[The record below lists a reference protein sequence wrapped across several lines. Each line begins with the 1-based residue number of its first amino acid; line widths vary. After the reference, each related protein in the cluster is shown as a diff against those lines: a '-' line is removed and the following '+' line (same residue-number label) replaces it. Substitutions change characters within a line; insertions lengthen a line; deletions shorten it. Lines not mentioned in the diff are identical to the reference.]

1 MTVSP
6 VTLPGM
12 RVASRLGTVFSLL
25 GAFVATAVAMGL
37 IVACLFLPAI
47 GAAGQATN
55 GSVKLF
61 NDMPGSF
68 AMNPL
73 AQQSKILASDGTVL
87 ATPFNQNRIVVP
99 FNKISQNMK
108 HAQVAI
114 EDERFYEH
122 GALDSKGLFRA
133 IGSNIFSNGTQGAST
148 LTQQYVKIAIQNEAI
163 NSGNSEKAKQAVSRT
178 GMEGYVRKIQQLKYA
193 VSLEQKYTKDQ
204 ILDGYLNLV
213 YYGGQAYGVEAA
225 ARQYFGVHASQLNLQ
240 QSAMLAGIVN
250 EPGTLDPYNHPDA
263 VLTRRNAVLTK
274 MYQQKMITRAQ
285 LIKAQNTKLG
295 VGSHDVQSN
304 SCANS
309 KYAYFCYYV
318 VSWLQQ
324 QPSLGKTPKERMA
337 TLESG
342 GLTVQTS
349 FNPKMADTIDK
360 QIRAKVP
367 RGNKAGIDSAG
378 VIVQPGT
385 GLVLASGQN
394 TEYSNSAGK
403 GMSATNFAAPDGG
416 YAYGSTAKMFAVIT
430 ALENGWSPDKT
441 ITVPSYNGKSKAGA
455 PAHIFTHDDL
465 PGQCGLGGD
474 TWTLPN
480 DAPQPRAGS
489 KMSLTDATAQSV
501 NTVFATIV
509 GNLGACNV
517 LKTTTQFGV
526 KDGSG
531 GTISSSPASITLGTS
546 NTTPINLANAYAT
559 VASGGMY
566 CPPRPVVSIKN
577 GSGKKLK
584 LSGTQCKR
592 IMSKKAAAQ
601 TTKIFESVITDPKGT
616 THGAI
621 QLAGDRPSAGKTGTE
636 DGSRNLWFVGY
647 TPQIATAVWVGHHA
661 APKDMK
667 NVTLAGHLYTSPGG
681 GYVFAGDLAAPIW
694 KGIMDGALKGQPIKQ
709 FMRPDGT
716 TPKDSPSP
724 KTSDKTTTSNPP
736 TFSGPGSATS
746 TTQQSYTAPPP
757 TTRTYVPPPTTTT
770 TQQPPPATTTTNPNP
785 PKTTNPPPKKTGPP
799 KHTGGP
805 PSRK

>member
-6 VTLPGM
+6 VTLPCM

-25 GAFVATAVAMGL
+25 GAFIATAVAMGL

-55 GSVKLF
+55 GGVKLF

-99 FNKISQNMK
+99 FNKISTNMK

-225 ARQYFGVHASQLNLQ
+225 ARQYFGIHASQLNLQ

-250 EPGTLDPYNHPDA
+250 EPGNLDPYNHPDA
-263 VLTRRNAVLTK
+263 VLDRRNEVLTK
-274 MYQQKMITRAQ
+274 MYRQKMITRAQ
-285 LIKAQNTKLG
+285 LIKAQNSKLG
-295 VGSHDVQSN
+295 VESHDVQSN

-349 FNPKMADTIDK
+349 FNPKMADIIDK

-367 RGNKAGIDSAG
+367 QGNSEGIDSAG
-378 VIVQPGT
+378 VIIQPGT

-394 TEYSNSAGK
+394 TKYSNSAGK
-403 GMSATNFAAPDGG
+403 GKNAADFTVSGRG
-416 YAYGSTAKMFAVIT
+416 YPYGSTAKLFAVIT
-430 ALENGWSPDKT
+430 ALEKGWSPNKT
-441 ITVPSYNGKSKAGA
+441 ITVPSYNGKSGSQN
-455 PAHIFTHDDL
+455 AHNFTHTDF
-465 PGQCGLGGD
+465 PGRCGLGNNEV
-474 TWTLPN
+474 WHLPN
-480 DAPQPRAGS
+480 DAPEPRAGQA
-489 KMSLTDATAQSV
+489 MTLADATALSV

-509 GNLGACNV
+509 SNLGACNV
-517 LKTTTQFGV
+517 LKTTSKFGV
-526 KDGSG
+526 RDGHG
-531 GTISSSPASITLGTS
+531 QQISPSPASITLGTS
-546 NTTPINLANAYAT
+546 NVTPVDLANAYAT
-559 VASGGMY
+559 VAAGGMY
-566 CPPRPVVSIKN
+566 CRPRPVVSIKN

-584 LSGTQCKR
+584 LSGTKCKR
-592 IMSKKAAAQ
+592 VTSKKVAAE
-601 TTKIFESVITDPKGT
+601 TTKIFETVLTNPNGT
-616 THGAI
+616 THGDI
-621 QLAGDRPSAGKTGTE
+621 QLAGDRPSAGKTGTN
-636 DGSRNLWFVGY
+636 DGSTNIWFGGY
-647 TPQIATAVWVGHHA
+647 TPQMATAVWVGHA
-661 APKDMK
+661 DSFKPMK
-667 NVTLAGHLYTSPGG
+667 NITLAGHFYKD
-681 GYVFAGDLAAPIW
+681 YVFAGDLAGPIW
-694 KGIMDGALKGQPIKQ
+694 KNIMDKALKGQPIKH
-709 FMRPDGT
+709 FMKPDGT

-724 KTSDKTTTSNPP
+724 KTSDKTTTSNPS
-736 TFSGPGSATS
+736 TFYPPSDTS
-746 TTQQSYTAPPP
+746 TTQQSYVAPPP

-770 TQQPPPATTTTNPNP
+770 TQPPPAKTTTQPPPA
-785 PKTTNPPPKKTGPP
+785 KTSTQPPPKKTGPP
-799 KHTGGP
+799 EHTGGP
-805 PSRK
+805 PSKK

>member
-1 MTVSP
+1 MTVSA
-6 VTLPGM
+6 VTLPRM

-55 GSVKLF
+55 GGVKLF

-73 AQQSKILASDGTVL
+73 AQQSKILASDGSVL

-99 FNKISQNMK
+99 FNKISDNMK

-114 EDERFYEH
+114 EDERFYQH

-148 LTQQYVKIAIQNEAI
+148 LTQQYVKIALQNEAI
-163 NSGNSEKAKQAVSRT
+163 NSGNTAKAKQAVSRT

-263 VLTRRNAVLTK
+263 VLNRRNEVLTK
-274 MYQQKMITRAQ
+274 MYQQKMISRAQ
-285 LIKAQNTKLG
+285 LIKAKNSKLD

-318 VSWLQQ
+318 VSWLQT
-324 QPSLGKTPKERMA
+324 QPALGKTPKERMA

-349 FNPKMADTIDK
+349 FNPKMAKAIDQ
-360 QIRAKVP
+360 QIEKRVP
-367 RGNKAGIDSAG
+367 MGNKADVQSAG

-394 TEYSNSAGK
+394 TKYSNSGGNFSTAVNYSIPASTGGGSAG
-403 GMSATNFAAPDGG
+403 FQI
-416 YAYGSTAKMFAVIT
+416 GSTQKLFAVIT
-430 ALENGWSPDKT
+430 ALEHGYKPDSEVQVPPMNTKT
-441 ITVPSYNGKSKAGA
+441 KVGEAARGYTKTDFPDACGYNSYQ
-455 PAHIFTHDDL
+455 P
-465 PGQCGLGGD
+465 
-474 TWTLPN
+474 WVVPN
-480 DAPQPRAGS
+480 DEPEPVGPM
-489 KMSLTDATAQSV
+489 KLETATARSV
-501 NTVFATIV
+501 NTAFASLV
-509 GNLGACNV
+509 SKLGTCEV
-517 LKTTTQFGV
+517 KKTATRFGV
-526 KDGSG
+526 VQGKDGSPIENG
-531 GTISSSPASITLGTS
+531 PSSIILGS
-546 NTTPINLANAYAT
+546 SDVAPVDVANAYAT
-559 VASGGMY
+559 IAAGGMY
-566 CPPRPVVSIKN
+566 CPPHPVVSVKS

-584 LSGTQCKR
+584 LSGTACKR
-592 IMSKKAAAQ
+592 IVSKKVAAE
-601 TTKIFESVITDPKGT
+601 TTQVFEKVLTDPTGT
-616 THGAI
+616 TAGDI
-621 QLAGDRPSAGKTGTE
+621 QLAGHRPAAGKTGTTN
-636 DGSRNLWFVGY
+636 GASNIWFAGY
-647 TPQIATAVWVGHHA
+647 TPQIATAIWVGHEKTTS
-661 APKDMK
+661 PLKDI
-667 NVTLAGHLYTSPGG
+667 TLAGHFYKGYIFGG
-681 GYVFAGDLAAPIW
+681 TLAAPIW
-694 KGIMDGALKGQPIKQ
+694 KGVMDEALKGQPLKQ

-716 TPKDSPSP
+716 TPKSSPSP
-724 KTSDKTTTSNPP
+724 KTSDKTTNPP
-736 TFSGPGSATS
+736 VQPS
-746 TTQQSYTAPPP
+746 TYTNIPQTTTTRTYVAPPP
-757 TTRTYVPPPTTTT
+757 TTRTYVPPPATSTT
-770 TQQPPPATTTTNPNP
+770 TQQPPPATTTQQ
-785 PKTTNPPPKKTGPP
+785 PPPKKTGPP

-805 PSRK
+805 PSKK

>member
-6 VTLPGM
+6 VTLPRM

-73 AQQSKILASDGTVL
+73 AQQSRILASDGTVL

-99 FNKISQNMK
+99 FNKISKDMK
-108 HAQVAI
+108 QAQVAI
-114 EDERFYEH
+114 EDERFYHH
-122 GALDSKGLFRA
+122 GALDSRGLLRA

-148 LTQQYVKIAIQNEAI
+148 LTQQYVKIAIQNQAI
-163 NSGNSEKAKQAVSRT
+163 SSGNTAKAQQAVSRT

-213 YYGGQAYGVEAA
+213 PYGGNIYGVEAA
-225 ARQYFGVHASQLNLQ
+225 ARTYFGVHASQLNLP
-240 QSAMLAGIVN
+240 QSAMMAGVVN
-250 EPGTLDPYNHPDA
+250 EPGILDPFSNPTG
-263 VLTRRNAVLTK
+263 VLARRNVVLSK
-274 MYQQKMITRAQ
+274 MYQQKLITREQ
-285 LIKAQNTKLG
+285 MISAQNSKLG
-295 VGSHDVQSN
+295 LNPHPVQSN

-318 VSWLQQ
+318 INWLQQ
-324 QPSLGKTPKERMA
+324 QPALGKSPKERMA

-342 GLTVQTS
+342 GLTIQTS
-349 FNPKMADTIDK
+349 FNPKMADIIDK

-367 RGNKAGIDSAG
+367 QGNKAGIDAAG

-394 TEYSNSAGK
+394 TKYSNSPGAG
-403 GMSATNFAAPDGG
+403 MTATNFTAPDGG
-416 YAYGSTAKMFAVIT
+416 YAYGSTAKIFAVIT
-430 ALENGWSPDKT
+430 ALEKGWSPSKT
-441 ITVPSYNGKSKAGA
+441 ITVPPYNGRSKAGA
-455 PAHIFTHDDL
+455 PAHIFNHNEI
-465 PGQCGLGGD
+465 PGQCGLGAGN

-480 DAPQPRAGS
+480 DAPQPAAGS
-489 KMSLTDATAQSV
+489 HMSLTDATAQSV

-509 GNLGACNV
+509 GQLGACNV
-517 LKTTTQFGV
+517 MKTTTAFGV

-559 VASGGMY
+559 VAAGGMY
-566 CPPRPVVSIKN
+566 CPPRPVVSITD
-577 GSGKKLK
+577 GAGKKLK
-584 LSGTQCKR
+584 LSGTACKR
-592 IMSKKAAAQ
+592 IMSKKVAAE

-621 QLAGDRPSAGKTGTE
+621 QLAGNRQSAGKTGTE
-636 DGSRNLWFVGY
+636 DKSKNIWFVGY
-647 TPQIATAVWVGHHA
+647 TPQIATAVWVGHHT
-661 APKDMK
+661 APREMK

-694 KGIMDGALKGQPIKQ
+694 KNIMDGALKGQPIEH
-709 FMRPDGT
+709 FMNPDGT
-716 TPKDSPSP
+716 TPKNSPSP
-724 KTSDKTTTSNPP
+724 KTSDTTTTSNPP
-736 TFSGPGSATS
+736 TFSGPASAT
-746 TTQQSYTAPPP
+746 TQPYQPPA
-757 TTRTYVPPPTTTT
+757 TTRTYVPPPAT
-770 TQQPPPATTTTNPNP
+770 TQPPPPKSTNPPATTQ
-785 PKTTNPPPKKTGPP
+785 PPPKKTGPP
-799 KHTGGP
+799 KHTGP
-805 PSRK
+805 PPKTK